1 LKVWGL
7 KMEAHER
14 GPKLYIE
21 CILKEI
27 KYGESDSYIIDNG
40 EKINF
45 INEGYKTLMSDID
58 IDYEDTGEGFVYRNS
73 EFSKN
78 ILILK
83 IANNGRVP
91 ARYIKIDYNIVLYKN
106 LIKYGEDGSVVSYKP
121 VVHKNVSRKLEIN
134 YLPPNRNQYIAIL
147 YTNSYPKIDIVINSL
162 KCKDNRFIS
171 KKTIVYTYKHKEFD
185 YIKDSPHLQRLL
197 GILE

>member
-1 LKVWGL
+1 
-7 KMEAHER
+7 
-14 GPKLYIE
+14 
-21 CILKEI
+21 
-27 KYGESDSYIIDNG
+27 
-40 EKINF
+40 
-45 INEGYKTLMSDID
+45 MSDID